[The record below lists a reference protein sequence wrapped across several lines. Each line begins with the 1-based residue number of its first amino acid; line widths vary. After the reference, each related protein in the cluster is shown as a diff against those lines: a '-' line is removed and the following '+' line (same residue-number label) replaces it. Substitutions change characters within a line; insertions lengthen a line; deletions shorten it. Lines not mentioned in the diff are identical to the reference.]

1 MFFYK
6 IILNLKTFLSYFL
19 SIVSEFKIKFIIL
32 FFLIFIA
39 VLLESLSIGIF
50 LPLIMSLTNSEKIK
64 PFLNFFF
71 LEKYSY
77 SELLYIFCI
86 LLGLIFIAKSV
97 FLIFFNNYKVRF
109 SILITSFLSNKLL
122 RTYLKQDYIFF
133 KSKGTSYLHS
143 RINEVF
149 QFGTFSIILINL
161 FVDFL
166 LLFIIFITLLYFYL
180 INTILIFSALFFF
193 LYIYIYIV
201 SEKFSNHSKD
211 RFSKS
216 VLRHKNISN
225 ILNSIRDIKINNL
238 NNFYLKLF
246 DKFNLDFLKITHKE
260 DLYNPLPKLF
270 LELLLILSFSLFI
283 IFSIFLGVD
292 NNNLLTSLG
301 IVALISYKL
310 LPTTQKLI
318 YNFIYFKNK
327 SDLIRNL
334 YLITE
339 LDSKKENKK
348 KHLKKITLKKRII
361 ISNLSFSYP
370 THKKRI
376 INNLNI
382 EIKKNTLVGIYGK
395 SGIGKSTFVDLLS
408 GLLKP
413 SAGNI
418 LIDNSKKDIL
428 FNLDL
433 WKENIG
439 YVAQNIFLFDDTLI
453 NNITFGIKNINHSAL
468 KRAIKYSDLSDAI
481 SKLPNG
487 GNTIIGENGFILS
500 AGQRQR
506 VGIARALYKQPKIL
520 IFDESTSNLDINSE
534 EKIFTSLKKLSKKIT
549 IIIISHRLESLKKYC
564 NETLLFSDQRLIKKS
579 L

>member
-270 LELLLILSFSLFI
+270 LELMLILSFSLFI

-348 KHLKKITLKKRII
+348 KYLKKITLKKKII

>member
-50 LPLIMSLTNSEKIK
+50 LPIIMSLTNSEKIK
-64 PFLNFFF
+64 PFLSFFF
-71 LEKYSY
+71 LDKYSY

-86 LLGLIFIAKSV
+86 LLGLIFIAKSF
-97 FLIFFNNYKVRF
+97 FLIFFNNYKVKF

-166 LLFIIFITLLYFYL
+166 LLFIIFIILLYFYL
-180 INTILIFSALFFF
+180 INTILIFFALFFF

-201 SEKFSNHSKD
+201 SGKFSNHSKD

-246 DKFNLDFLKITHKE
+246 NKFNSDFLKITHKE

-270 LELLLILSFSLFI
+270 LELMLILSFCLFI

-327 SDLIRNL
+327 SDLIKNL

-339 LDSKKENKK
+339 LDSKKEYKK
-348 KHLKKITLKKRII
+348 KHLKKITLEKKII
-361 ISNLSFSYP
+361 MSNLSFSYP

-376 INNLNI
+376 IDNLNI
-382 EIKKNTLVGIYGK
+382 EIKKNSLVGIYGK

-418 LIDNSKKDIL
+418 LIDNSKKDIF

-433 WKENIG
+433 WKDNIG

-481 SKLPNG
+481 SKFPNG
-487 GNTIIGENGFILS
+487 ANTIIGENGFILS

-506 VGIARALYKQPKIL
+506 VGIARALYKKPKIL
-520 IFDESTSNLDINSE
+520 ILDESTSNLDINSE
-534 EKIFTSLKKLSKKIT
+534 EKIFKSLKKLSKKTT

-564 NETLLFSDQRLIKKS
+564 DETLLFSDQRLLKKS

>member
-348 KHLKKITLKKRII
+348 KYLKKITLKKRII